1 MAPIFR
7 SETTDCA
14 RYCGSFIYDD
24 ESLANAFADYF
35 TDKISIIREELQ
47 LKTNTADHHFLD
59 PPAYSGVKFCEFEP
73 VTAEY
78 LANLINASSL
88 KSCQKQSSYR
98 LTATPWSTGCSSR
111 HLIIAWAMHP

>member
-35 TDKISIIREELQ
+35 TDKISIIREDLQ

-88 KSCQKQSSYR
+88 KSCQ
-98 LTATPWSTGCSSR
+98 
-111 HLIIAWAMHP
+111 